1 MGSAILMLG
10 WVPLEQSGEGE
21 GAQALLQ
28 EDRAQKPPVCIS
40 CLPRGL
46 EGGRAGGR
54 DRGREK
60 EDSFFG
66 KNEIFF
72 HLTSK
77 NV

>member
-1 MGSAILMLG
+1 MGSVILMLG

-46 EGGRAGGR
+46 EGGRELLW
-54 DRGREK
+54 EK
-60 EDSFFG
+60 TQRQTDCTP
-66 KNEIFF
+66 
-72 HLTSK
+72 H
-77 NV
+77 